1 MKQTFCN
8 YFPFSLCE
16 DVFFLHIINR
26 GVSQYIVYAATSSGK
41 ALCVADFIIISTS
54 LGHICASMF
63 KQNKI
68 NY

>member
-1 MKQTFCN
+1 MKQKIGN

-16 DVFFLHIINR
+16 DVFFLQIINR
-26 GVSQYIVYAATSSGK
+26 GVSQYIVCAATSSGK